1 MPTDIDRQYIENL
14 FPTLADMTYLNN
26 AGTGIPPTTTVDA
39 MKQHLVNRTNAKG
52 KFADTLKML
61 KEVRT
66 LLAKLLGGDYSQYG
80 LVPNTSS
87 GINALAH
94 SIKYPKGSNVVLC
107 DLEFPANYVPWQN
120 ISRLYDVDLR
130 VVKSKQGAAPVDAF
144 REMIDENT
152 RVVAISQIQFGSGY
166 RADLE
171 SLAASVHEV
180 GGFLAADIIQ
190 AAGYIDTDLAK
201 IGVDFAAGQ
210 AAKWLLGPIG
220 AGYIYLKESLF
231 DTVRPKFLG
240 WWGVKDIMNF
250 SYSMREHIPDAR
262 MFQVGSPP
270 VITYVGMVESLK
282 VIHGIPAKTRER
294 TALDNAEYLRKRL
307 EENGVEYYDFGSK
320 HNSAIVSCAP
330 PDAEK
335 LLEKLSENRI
345 HCSVR
350 NGRLRVAPH
359 FYNSRTDIDKLM
371 EHLG

>member
-1 MPTDIDRQYIENL
+1 MPADIDREYIENL

-26 AGTGIPPTTTVDA
+26 AGTGVPPRTTVDA
-39 MKQHLVNRTNAKG
+39 MKQHLVNRTTAKG
-52 KFADTLKML
+52 TFADTLRML

-94 SIKYPKGSNVVLC
+94 SIEYPKGSNVILC

-130 VVKSKQGAAPVDAF
+130 IVKSEQGAAPVDAF

-220 AGYIYLKESLF
+220 AGYVYLKKSLF
-231 DTVRPKFLG
+231 TTIRPKFLG
-240 WWGVKDIMNF
+240 WWGVKDIMDF

-262 MFQVGSPP
+262 MFQVGSPA

-282 VIHGIPAKTRER
+282 VIHGIPAKTREK

-307 EENGVEYYDFGSK
+307 EENGVEYYDFGPK

-359 FYNSRTDIDKLM
+359 FYNSQTDIDKLM